1 MDNLIQFFQANV
13 KGEFSFLI
21 LLLCFLGGIIA
32 SLSPC
37 GIGVLPIVVSYVGG
51 YSDNPT
57 AKTVIQILFFIL
69 GLSLTLTVVGIFCAL
84 TGKVFGGTQNPYLVL
99 VLSSHIMIFGLNLLG
114 LIEINFPVFVKKFPE
129 NSKHSFIT
137 YPVILGA
144 VFALATSPCS
154 TPILAGI
161 MATASM
167 SDNIVYSALMLFLF
181 SLGQGVI
188 ILVAGLFTSVVKNL
202 KAFAG
207 FSEWLTK
214 FSGLILL
221 LFSIFLFYKLFSHF
235 AG

>member
-1 MDNLIQFFQANV
+1 MDSLIQFFQYNV
-13 KGEFSFLI
+13 RGEFSFLI
-21 LLLCFLGGIIA
+21 LLLCFLGGIVA

-51 YSDNPT
+51 YSNE
-57 AKTVIQILFFIL
+57 KTSKIAVQILFFIL
-69 GLSLTLTVVGIFCAL
+69 GLSMTLTVVGIVCAL

-99 VLSSHIMIFGLNLLG
+99 VLASLIMIFGLNLLG
-114 LIEINFPVFVKKFPE
+114 LLDINFPVLVKKFPE
-129 NSKHSFIT
+129 NSKHNFIT
-137 YPVILGA
+137 YPIILGA

-167 SDNIVYSALMLFLF
+167 SDNIAYSALMLFLF

-188 ILVAGLFTSVVKNL
+188 ILFAGLFTSVLKNL
-202 KAFAG
+202 KSFAA

-214 FSGLILL
+214 ASGLILV
-221 LFSIFLFYKLFSHF
+221 LFAVFLFYKIFSHF
-235 AG
+235 AA

>member
-1 MDNLIQFFQANV
+1 M
-13 KGEFSFLI
+13 I
-21 LLLCFLGGIIA
+21 LLLCFLGGIVA

-51 YSDNPT
+51 YSNE
-57 AKTVIQILFFIL
+57 KTSKIAIQILFFIL
-69 GLSLTLTVVGIFCAL
+69 GLSLTLTVVGIACAL

-99 VLSSHIMIFGLNLLG
+99 VLSSLIMIFGLNLLG
-114 LIEINFPVFVKKFPE
+114 LLDINFPVLVKKFPE

-137 YPVILGA
+137 YPIILGA

-167 SDNIVYSALMLFLF
+167 SDNIAYSALMLFLF

-188 ILVAGLFTSVVKNL
+188 IMFAGLFTSVLKNL
-202 KAFAG
+202 KSFAA

-214 FSGLILL
+214 ASGLILV
-221 LFSIFLFYKLFSHF
+221 LFSVFLFYKIFSHF
-235 AG
+235 A

>member
-1 MDNLIQFFQANV
+1 MDSLIQFFQNNV
-13 KGEFSFLI
+13 QGEFSFLI
-21 LLLCFLGGIIA
+21 LLLCFLGGIVA

-51 YSDNPT
+51 YSNE
-57 AKTVIQILFFIL
+57 KTSKIAIQILFFIL
-69 GLSLTLTVVGIFCAL
+69 GLSLTLTVVGIACAL

-99 VLSSHIMIFGLNLLG
+99 VLSSLIMIFGLNLLG
-114 LIEINFPVFVKKFPE
+114 LLDINFPVLVKKFPE

-137 YPVILGA
+137 YPIILGA
-144 VFALATSPCS
+144 VFALATSHCS

-167 SDNIVYSALMLFLF
+167 SDNIAYSALMLFLF

-188 ILVAGLFTSVVKNL
+188 ILFAGLFTSVLKNL
-202 KAFAG
+202 KSFAA

-214 FSGLILL
+214 ASGLILV
-221 LFSIFLFYKLFSHF
+221 LFSVFLFYKIFSHF
-235 AG
+235 A